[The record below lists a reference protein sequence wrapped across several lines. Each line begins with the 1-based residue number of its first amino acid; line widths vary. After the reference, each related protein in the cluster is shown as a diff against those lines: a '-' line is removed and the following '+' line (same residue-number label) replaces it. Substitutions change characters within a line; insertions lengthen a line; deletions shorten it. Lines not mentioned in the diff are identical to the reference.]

1 MQRPISN
8 PKRVPEARLKMWV
21 PYGQA
26 FLAFLVVKCA
36 GKCWSWSFGKFL
48 FSTRSQHQFLF
59 STLFD
64 LHTGDQIKSNRD
76 RGTSP
81 SPVADHFANFGVP
94 DSTLGIWTYRMV
106 QTSTTSVWGR
116 PDWGF
121 MAYSGALVLTWAC
134 CFSYAGSVSPLLR
147 RAIDSKGQG
156 LWKFEHVSTA
166 VPKGLEHAGM
176 LIGCGGMAMTMIGVG
191 RRSVFFLLYNPVC
204 SQIRLFE
211 ALSPGVLMFFFREC
225 LQRNSMESTI
235 SACWVLQ
242 LNMSVLATLR
252 VNLEL

>member
-1 MQRPISN
+1 
-8 PKRVPEARLKMWV
+8 
-21 PYGQA
+21 
-26 FLAFLVVKCA
+26 
-36 GKCWSWSFGKFL
+36 
-48 FSTRSQHQFLF
+48 
-59 STLFD
+59 
-64 LHTGDQIKSNRD
+64 
-76 RGTSP
+76 
-81 SPVADHFANFGVP
+81 
-94 DSTLGIWTYRMV
+94 
-106 QTSTTSVWGR
+106 
-116 PDWGF
+116 

-211 ALSPGVLMFFFREC
+211 ALSPGVLMFFFV
-225 LQRNSMESTI
+225 
-235 SACWVLQ
+235 SACKGIPWKVPFLPVEFY
-242 LNMSVLATLR
+242 NSICR
-252 VNLEL
+252 Y